1 MGSKQVAV
9 LFGDVCDSTTLY
21 EAIGDTRAHAL
32 ITQLVARLDEGVKA
46 SAGTVVKTLG
56 DGLVCHFKD
65 ADSAFHAACQ
75 MQEWA
80 AAMSEGAEQKLSIKV
95 GFTWGPVVT
104 KDGDIFGDTV
114 NVCARLVSVAGPA
127 QVLTT
132 QEAVDALSKP
142 LRSRCRQLYP
152 MKVKGRVSDV
162 NVCDVQWRDDDLD
175 QTAGLSRS
183 GMMRT
188 RPRRDFALK
197 LTYGGDSV
205 VVEPGASISIGRDKG
220 NDMVVNSTHASR
232 VHARVHGRGAHFV
245 ISDQSSN
252 GTFVLIDG
260 DARELQLRRD
270 EAVLGERG
278 YIGLG
283 DSASKQGD
291 HVVRYR
297 LESRKPG

>member
-1 MGSKQVAV
+1 MASKQVAV
-9 LFGDVCDSTTLY
+9 LFGDVCDSATIHETL
-21 EAIGDTRAHAL
+21 GDARALAL
-32 ITQLVARLDEGVKA
+32 ITELLARLGESVKA
-46 SAGTVVKTLG
+46 SGGTVVKTLG
-56 DGLVCHFKD
+56 ERLVCRFKD
-65 ADSAFHAACQ
+65 ADAAFHTACR
-75 MQEWA
+75 MQESA
-80 AAMSEGAEQKLSIKV
+80 AALPEGAEPKLSVKA

-104 KDGDIFGDTV
+104 KAGDIFGDTV

-132 QEAVDALSKP
+132 QEAVDALSAP

-152 MKVKGRVSDV
+152 MKVKGRAAEV
-162 NVCDVQWRDDDLD
+162 NVCDVQWRSDDLD
-175 QTAGLSRS
+175 KTAGLSRS
-183 GMMRT
+183 GMMRART
-188 RPRRDFALK
+188 RREWTLK

-245 ISDQSSN
+245 ITDQSSN

-260 DARELQLRRD
+260 HTRELQLRRD

-297 LESRKPG
+297 LESRKP